1 MDELLRT
8 FLISSAGMRA
18 QGTRLRVIAE
28 NLANANSLATQPG
41 EDPYRRKVVTFRNI
55 LDREA
60 GVEVVR
66 ADKVRTDRSEFN
78 KRFDPGHPA
87 ADENGYVQT
96 PNVNTLIELMDMREA
111 QRSYEA
117 NLNVIRSARS
127 MARRTI
133 QILR

>member
-1 MDELLRT
+1 MDAETLKEMAADLAT
-8 FLISSAGMRA
+8 QAAGLF
-18 QGTRLRVIAE
+18 QNTE

-78 KRFDPGHPA
+78 KRYDPGHPA